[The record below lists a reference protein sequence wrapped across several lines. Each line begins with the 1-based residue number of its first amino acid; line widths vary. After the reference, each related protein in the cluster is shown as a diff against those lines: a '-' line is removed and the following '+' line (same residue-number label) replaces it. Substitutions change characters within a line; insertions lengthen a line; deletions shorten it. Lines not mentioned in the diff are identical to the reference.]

1 MHKNGL
7 TKKSI
12 KVVTFSNNESKYGEW
27 DITMMWEQHKMCQY
41 NFPSFLYDQELSK
54 CISEYIQ
61 MPKNA
66 QTNIQIYF
74 VQGKATNTHVI
85 EN

>member
-41 NFPSFLYDQELSK
+41 NFPSLF
-54 CISEYIQ
+54 
-61 MPKNA
+61 A
-66 QTNIQIYF
+66 
-74 VQGKATNTHVI
+74 
-85 EN
+85 